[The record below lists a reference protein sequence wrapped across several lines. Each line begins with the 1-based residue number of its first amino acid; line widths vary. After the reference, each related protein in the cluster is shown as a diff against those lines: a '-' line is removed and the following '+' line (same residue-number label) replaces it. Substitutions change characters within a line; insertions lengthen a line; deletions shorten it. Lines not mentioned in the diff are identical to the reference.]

1 MWFFPWREDF
11 SPLDFSHELKS
22 HLCRCFTNESVFL
35 ILEIDITNPHT
46 LRPEAQMLSF
56 FLPFPSPTVSG
67 PGTSPGESISHNY
80 LESDRFS
87 PSLFLPPP
95 GVHAILLSSLD
106 LCSRLLPGLAAE
118 GRPILHLAAKTSL
131 ACMWKSSPI
140 ASLLK
145 APWLSTA
152 HCLWDKNPC
161 SHLTCW
167 PCCCHSR
174 PPTVLQPHLRMLAL
188 LSLAWNT
195 LTFI

>member
-1 MWFFPWREDF
+1 
-11 SPLDFSHELKS
+11 
-22 HLCRCFTNESVFL
+22 
-35 ILEIDITNPHT
+35 
-46 LRPEAQMLSF
+46 MLSF

-106 LCSRLLPGLAAE
+106 LCSRLLPGLVAE

-152 HCLWDKNPC
+152 HCIWDKIPVHTYN
-161 SHLTCW
+161 LF
-167 PCCCHSR
+167 
-174 PPTVLQPHLRMLAL
+174 AL
-188 LSLAWNT
+188 LLPQSSSPCASTAPQDACLAVPGLEQLSLSFESPAPSFH
-195 LTFI
+195 LGLS